1 MKQTIVFILNSDI
14 DEVDMIKRNIE
25 ISELKK
31 IKKLNIEDF
40 NSVKINDEERVY
52 CDLPPDKIKLIYK
65 ISKIIN
71 ELNKK

>member
-14 DEVDMIKRNIE
+14 DEVDMIKRNTE

-52 CDLPPDKIKLIYK
+52 CDLPPDEIKLIDK
-65 ISKIIN
+65 INEIID